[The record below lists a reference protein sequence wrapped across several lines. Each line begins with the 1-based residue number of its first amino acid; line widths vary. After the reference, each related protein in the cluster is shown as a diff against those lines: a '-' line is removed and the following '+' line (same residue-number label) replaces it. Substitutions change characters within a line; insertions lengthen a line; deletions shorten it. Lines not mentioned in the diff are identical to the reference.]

1 MRILSIMWSS
11 YLPLLSEA
19 AHVLGIEL
27 AAYSTKQIKR
37 EPELVSRIAS
47 EIDKA
52 DLVLLYRT
60 SDDFWEELE
69 QVVLTL
75 KDRIPVVVVGTR
87 AVILRPVKCQPGDHG
102 HRLQVYP
109 LRRRRQHAEHA
120 RLSSEPPFRRKRST
134 FESPEPLPWEGI
146 HHPAIPGV
154 FPTHGRL
161 SFPLTRGSSP
171 SSRRLLWASSSPAP
185 TGSTG
190 TWRWKA
196 LLSAPSKARGLGV
209 IPVFYYSLK
218 DDHLGNMSGVEVV
231 EHFLMEGQVP
241 RVDAVVKLSAFF
253 LGSERGGIKESDA
266 PSGVEVLKR
275 LGVPVFAPVI
285 SYYKDRKQWLDDPEG
300 LGSQVAWSVAMP
312 EFEGVIE
319 PIVVGASRGISTP
332 RGGVLRSPRRQD
344 RQSWPTG

>member
-1 MRILSIMWSS
+1 MKILSVMWSS

-19 AHVLGIEL
+19 ALGLGVKL

-37 EPELVSRIAS
+37 DPELISRLAA

-60 SDDFWEELE
+60 SDDFWDELE
-69 QVVLTL
+69 QVVLDT
-75 KDRIPVVVVGTR
+75 KDRVPVVVVGPEPSFAALSNVNPEITATVYR
-87 AVILRPVKCQPGDHG
+87 YILFGGSGNMRNM
-102 HRLQVYP
+102 LAY
-109 LRRRRQHAEHA
+109 L
-120 RLSSEPPFRRKRST
+120 LSQLFGSDT
-134 FESPEPLPWEGI
+134 AFESPEPLPWQGI
-146 HHPAIPGV
+146 YHPAIPGV
-154 FPTHGRL
+154 FSATADFLSAYKEFL
-161 SFPLTRGSSP
+161 SFEPASFVGLLY
-171 SSRRLLWASSSPAP
+171 SRSNWVNRNMEVEGAIIRAFE
-185 TGSTG
+185 G
-190 TWRWKA
+190 RKI
-196 LLSAPSKARGLGV
+196 GV

-218 DDHLGNMSGVEVV
+218 DDNLGNMSGVEVV
-231 EHFLMEGQVP
+231 EHFLMQGQVLL
-241 RVDAVVKLSAFF
+241 VDAVVKLSAFF

-266 PSGVEVLKR
+266 PTGADLLKR

-332 RGGVLRSPRRQD
+332 RRSPTKPSTTGSQG
-344 RQSWPTG
+344 WPTG

>member
-11 YLPLLSEA
+11 YLPLLREA
-19 AHVLGIEL
+19 AQALGIEL
-27 AAYSTKQIKR
+27 SDYSTKQIKR
-37 EPELVSRIAS
+37 EPGLVSRIAV
-47 EIDKA
+47 EIGKA

-69 QVVLTL
+69 QVVLDA
-75 KDRIPVVVVGTR
+75 KDRVPVVVVGPEPSFAALSNVNPEITATVYR
-87 AVILRPVKCQPGDHG
+87 YILFGGAGNMRNMLGY
-102 HRLQVYP
+102 L
-109 LRRRRQHAEHA
+109 
-120 RLSSEPPFRRKRST
+120 LSNLFEETVT
-134 FESPEPLPWEGI
+134 FASPEPLPWEGI

-154 FPTHGRL
+154 FQTVAG
-161 SFPLTRGSSP
+161 F
-171 SSRRLLWASSSPAP
+171 
-185 TGSTG
+185 
-190 TWRWKA
+190 
-196 LLSAPSKARGLGV
+196 LSAYRGILPCAPASFVGLLFSRSNWVNKNLEVEGALICALEARGLGV

-253 LGSERGGIKESDA
+253 LGSEWGGIKGSDA
-266 PSGVEVLKR
+266 PSGADLLKR

-319 PIVVGASRGISTP
+319 PIVVGVSRGISTP
-332 RGGVLRSPRRQD
+332 RRSPTKPSTTGSQG
-344 RQSWPTG
+344 WPTG